1 MLRPMMPKPT
11 KPRLAIENPWRGGG
25 EGISQMKRA
34 LSIQRLPN
42 YPCSGKTGTDSCPPK
57 LGVWHAFA
65 PTALL
70 TTHNNYIDKPR
81 QTVGRANG
89 TNREIFN
96 HARALSHRAGW
107 RMTPK
112 GALRRF
118 APAGAGKCGPRRSRL
133 RTFRGRRR
141 LDNESFHANR
151 HRPRRGTTGRRPTAA
166 NSFAGARSNMR
177 AASGRPRPFGPAGEF
192 SITLAR

>member
-1 MLRPMMPKPT
+1 MEVSGEGGVAGVKFSREL
-11 KPRLAIENPWRGGG
+11 GGG
-25 EGISQMKRA
+25 
-34 LSIQRLPN
+34 N
-42 YPCSGKTGTDSCPPK
+42 
-57 LGVWHAFA
+57 
-65 PTALL
+65 
-70 TTHNNYIDKPR
+70 
-81 QTVGRANG
+81 
-89 TNREIFN
+89 FN
-96 HARALSHRAGW
+96 PARALSHRAGR

-166 NSFAGARSNMR
+166 NSFAGARSNKR
-177 AASGRPRPFGPAGEF
+177 ADTLSPPAPGRTRAPVRADPDRSDPRGNFQSRSRVEPPRRLAIDPRGHSALLSPLFILLPFPFALRL
-192 SITLAR
+192 SILHPSSFILLPFPIRPIISS